1 MEISVR
7 LEHLSAERLWE
18 YGKPFPR
25 EMHLSTNLS
34 LTEVRPEGE
43 RVVVSF
49 TVSIHYSPSV
59 AQMNLRGK
67 AFLTGEREELGKVVE
82 DYGKQRAPPLELLQ
96 PLMGAVLVEATILS
110 RSLQLPPP
118 LPLPLLS
125 RPSEGKEDKP
135 SYVG

>member
-1 MEISVR
+1 MEITIR
-7 LEHLSAERLWE
+7 LEYLSAERLWDHE
-18 YGKPFPR
+18 KPFPK

-34 LTEVRPEGE
+34 LTEVKSEGE
-43 RVVVSF
+43 RIIVSY

-59 AQMNLRGK
+59 AQINLKGKALLRGEK
-67 AFLTGEREELGKVVE
+67 EELNRIMENYEKR
-82 DYGKQRAPPLELLQ
+82 KAPPVELLQ

-125 RPSEGKEDKP
+125 KPPEKEDKP
-135 SYVG
+135 TYVG

>member
-7 LEHLSAERLWE
+7 LEYLSAERLWE
-18 YGKPFPR
+18 HEKPFPR

-34 LTEVRPEGE
+34 LTEVKLEGE
-43 RVVVSF
+43 RVVISY
-49 TVSIHYSPSV
+49 TVSIHYSPAV

-67 AFLTGEREELGKVVE
+67 AFLTGKREELNRVVE
-82 DYGKQRAPPLELLQ
+82 GYGKQKAPPLELLQ

-125 RPSEGKEDKP
+125 RPPEGDKP